1 MQTQVGHRYVSI
13 GQHALI
19 SNSCRTKKIRLSE
32 DKRKTRR
39 RIDNSKQILHKTSE
53 CTERSKSA
61 FAACFYV
68 PYSSECLTG
77 AQNYHA
83 IVYPIELYNRCLSD
97 GQVLV
102 RVPSSNIDNRN
113 S

>member
-83 IVYPIELYNRCLSD
+83 IVYPIELYNQYLSD